1 MKSRPIIY
9 SGDMIRAILEGRK
22 TQTRRTRG
30 LDKIN
35 ANPDAWQFMGIDDAG
50 EYVFWNPTY
59 YDEHNGLSIGIKCPY
74 GQVGDQLWVRET
86 FTLTQFNKPVYR
98 ADAKDKD
105 GLRWDSIEPNDP
117 QKEVLWRSPRFMFR
131 WASRI
136 TTENTKI
143 RVERVQDITTNDLIA
158 EGIEPPLAQYDSGS
172 MPRII
177 IFEKLWDSLNAK
189 RGYSWEFNPCIWVIE
204 FKETK
209 K

>member
-1 MKSRPIIY
+1 MKSRPIIMVAH
-9 SGDMIRAILEGRK
+9 SVRAILEGRK

-74 GQVGDQLWVRET
+74 GQVGDQLWVKET
-86 FTLTQFNKPVYR
+86 FAYVEHNSHVVY
-98 ADAKDKD
+98 KSD
-105 GLRWDSIEPNDP
+105 GMEQIRKHYPFLN
-117 QKEVLWRSPRFMFR
+117 EVCIGWKSPRFLPR